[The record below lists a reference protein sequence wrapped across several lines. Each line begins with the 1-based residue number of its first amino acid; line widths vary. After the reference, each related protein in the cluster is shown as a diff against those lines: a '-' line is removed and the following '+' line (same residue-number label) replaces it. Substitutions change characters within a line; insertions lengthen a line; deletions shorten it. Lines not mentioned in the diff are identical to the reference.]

1 MATPQQ
7 QIRLQIH
14 QLLDACLFAFTFWL
28 AVELRQAQWVI
39 DALHLVAPPPEG
51 TIFWYYLVL
60 IPMAPLVLEW
70 QGYYSLPLL
79 ENRWTKWWVIV
90 RSCAIVTGAL
100 VLLSFFFQFVFAR
113 LVVIWFG
120 AITFMVLVLKDEV
133 MRLTLGNAFMASHY
147 GRRILLLGA
156 PAEIGQLQQQVHSL
170 PLESIRAVDSCNV
183 LDTPIDKL
191 VDCLHQYSTNVVILS
206 GRHLPFD
213 KVEEAIRACELEG
226 VEVWLM
232 ADFIRTEIS
241 RTSFAMLAGRP
252 LLVFR
257 AAPEASWQSL
267 VKYLID
273 FVGTVGL
280 LSLLALP
287 MVIIA
292 LGIRYTS
299 PGPVLFRQKRA
310 GLNGRPFTMLKF
322 RTMVTNAEQLKQELE
337 ALNEMSGPVFKVTND
352 PRVTPVGRFLRKY
365 SLDELPQL
373 LNVLVG
379 DMSLVGPRPLPV
391 DEVARFDDVAHRR
404 RLSVRPGL
412 TCLWQ
417 VSGRSDVKDFAE
429 WVRLDLQYIDN
440 WSLWLDFNI
449 LLRTIPAVLSG
460 SGAK

>member
-1 MATPQQ
+1 M
-7 QIRLQIH
+7 
-14 QLLDACLFAFTFWL
+14 DALLFAFTFWL
-28 AVELRQAQWVI
+28 AVELRGTEWVI
-39 DALHLVAPPPEG
+39 ETFKLVPPPPEG
-51 TIFWYYLVL
+51 TIFWYYLIL

-70 QGYYSLPLL
+70 QGFYNIPLSAS
-79 ENRWTKWWVIV
+79 RWARFWVIV
-90 RSCAIVTGAL
+90 RACFIVTG
-100 VLLSFFFQFVFAR
+100 VLILLAFFFQSVFAR
-113 LVVIWFG
+113 LVVILFG
-120 AITFMVLVLKDEV
+120 MITVVLLFVKDEL
-133 MRLTLGNAFMASHY
+133 MRLLLSNRFMSSHY
-147 GRRILLLGA
+147 GRRVLLLGLPDEA
-156 PAEIGQLQQQVHSL
+156 AEMRRSLQTLSLETIQSVDEANPVDASVDQLVN
-170 PLESIRAVDSCNV
+170 R
-183 LDTPIDKL
+183 
-191 VDCLHQYSTNVVILS
+191 LHEFSANIVMVS

-213 KVEEAIRACELEG
+213 RVEEIVRACELEG

-232 ADFIRTEIS
+232 SDFIRTELS
-241 RTSFAMLAGRP
+241 RTSFATLGGRP
-252 LLVFR
+252 FIVFR

-267 VKYLID
+267 AKQVMD
-273 FVGTVGL
+273 FTGSAVL
-280 LSLLALP
+280 LSFLAIPLLVLAL
-287 MVIIA
+287 VVKF
-292 LGIRYTS
+292 TS
-299 PGPVLFRQKRA
+299 PGPILFRQRRA

-352 PRVTPVGRFLRKY
+352 PRITPVGRFLRKY

-391 DEVARFDDVAHRR
+391 DEVERFDDVAHRR

-440 WSLWLDFNI
+440 WSLWLDLRI